1 MKRFFNLYKYTAVLA
16 VLLALF
22 SCSDLEDRLDNSSET
37 TTGKARLYLSLG
49 DASSRTILP
58 ADIAESDITKAE
70 LLAKADGASEQKSVK
85 EWSSDDS
92 TTAIAKM
99 TGDKE
104 VFVDIGTYDFTLNL
118 YVSSSLCQTATLE
131 GKSVLSGSTNAL
143 EFSTKYTGQGSFSLV
158 LKGLSE
164 QKVTAVKAGLF
175 TVESN
180 GETALNGYALEDL
193 TVSENSVTYAK
204 TDVAGGTYF
213 VRFELYQEEAK
224 IDTLEDIITIASGRI
239 SSKSITLA
247 DINTIYTITYNLNGG
262 EWNEGF
268 TPETSRNA
276 NKTVVLPTAE
286 NVFKQYGEYSWNSYK
301 FYGWYTDEGCTEAN
315 KVTEISAGTAEN
327 KTLYAKWG
335 PFDITIVNKTE
346 NGGTVTASAST
357 AFPDEE
363 VTLSPSVKEGYEYAG
378 YDLNYSNGYV
388 SERDN
393 NDSTFRMDP
402 SDVTITPIIY
412 NTYIEV
418 IQRTYLNKGEEDEEL
433 VEYEGMLYFE
443 KIDGSYTYIGKR
455 KHFVDNGATV
465 TVSGNTLTLHVI
477 PKSWNPEYSY
487 DIIVDT
493 QAKTYSINGNPA
505 YSDGSIGLKCWK
517 EEGTD
522 ISSEWDPAVI
532 LEKTSTS
539 ITEGSEETLYAAAL
553 PGNDRSYTWASSN
566 PNVATVDQSGK
577 VTAVALGNATITA
590 TTDTGKKAECSVVV
604 NRIVTWDSTVIGEI
618 DIEYYDSDKQ
628 SYTNK
633 GITVALGDNN
643 DESAHFRDYE
653 IWSYF
658 GRNFIFSATG
668 FNISKIVITATDS
681 PSGDGLGDGWSR
693 SDSWNE
699 EQGEPQYVLTW
710 SGTAASSVT
719 LSASDL
725 DVANISKIEFTLE
738 AKE

>member
-1 MKRFFNLYKYTAVLA
+1 MA
-16 VLLALF
+16 
-22 SCSDLEDRLDNSSET
+22 
-37 TTGKARLYLSLG
+37 
-49 DASSRTILP
+49 
-58 ADIAESDITKAE
+58 
-70 LLAKADGASEQKSVK
+70 
-85 EWSSDDS
+85 
-92 TTAIAKM
+92 
-99 TGDKE
+99 
-104 VFVDIGTYDFTLNL
+104 
-118 YVSSSLCQTATLE
+118 
-131 GKSVLSGSTNAL
+131 
-143 EFSTKYTGQGSFSLV
+143 
-158 LKGLSE
+158 
-164 QKVTAVKAGLF
+164 
-175 TVESN
+175 SN
-180 GETALNGYALEDL
+180 GETALSGYALEDL
-193 TVSENSVTYAK
+193 PVSENSVTYAK

-213 VRFELYQEEAK
+213 VRFELYQEDAK
-224 IDTLEDIITIASGRI
+224 IDTLEDVIKIASGRI

-262 EWNEGF
+262 EWKEGF

-286 NVFKQYGEYSWNSYK
+286 NVFKQYGEYYWNSYK

-443 KIDGSYTYIGKR
+443 KIGDSYTYIGKR

-477 PKSWNPEYSY
+477 PVTWSSEYSY

-493 QAKTYSINGNPA
+493 RAKTYSINGNPV
-505 YSDGSIGLKCWK
+505 YDDGSIELKCWK
-517 EEGTD
+517 EGGTD

-539 ITEGSEETLYAAAL
+539 ITEGSEETLYAAVL
-553 PGNDRSYTWASSN
+553 PGDDRSYTWTSSN

-590 TTDTGKKAECSVVV
+590 TTDTGKKAECSVSV
-604 NRIVTWDSTVIGEI
+604 NRVIIWDSTVIGEI
-618 DIEYYDSDKQ
+618 DIRDYGSNTQ

-643 DESAHFRDYE
+643 DESASFSDYD
-653 IWSYF
+653 IRSYS
-658 GRNFIFSATG
+658 GRNFIFSATD

-681 PSGDGLGDGWSR
+681 PSGDGLEDGWSR

-699 EQGEPQYVLTW
+699 GQGEPQYVLTW
-710 SGTAASSVT
+710 SGTVASSVS
-719 LSASDL
+719 LSASNL
-725 DVANISKIEFTLE
+725 DVDNVSKIEFTME
-738 AKE
+738 AIEQ